1 VSIDILR
8 SNSISHFAQVE
19 NDAVLGDVIE
29 DIYDEDEPDQLKPVQ
44 FDSICVYYLYHKF
57 CDKDPK
63 FMWKLYFRALPD
75 QYDSTLFFSKD
86 DLEQLKGSA
95 LYGKTN
101 LKYL

>member
-1 VSIDILR
+1 V
-8 SNSISHFAQVE
+8 QVE

-95 LYGKTN
+95 LYGKPN